1 MSTVLFQNSL
11 FAKLHKLVPT
21 MKRKPKMS
29 TTDSTVPKK
38 HHWTTGLLVSMED
51 PALKVKEDD
60 KVVVIKDKY
69 PKAQFH
75 FLILPKANISSIW
88 HVKKE
93 NEDLLVHMADV
104 AEELTKEHK
113 DFEFLI
119 GYHAVPS
126 MQRLHL
132 HVISTDFNS
141 PCLKTKYHWN
151 SFTTPFF
158 LPSVDVCNQL
168 REKGE
173 LKRLKSEESAEHLN
187 TPLKCHKCSH
197 TPKNMPELKRHLLS
211 HLPNQRSIV

>member
-1 MSTVLFQNSL
+1 
-11 FAKLHKLVPT
+11 
-21 MKRKPKMS
+21 MKRKPKFPS
-29 TTDSTVPKK
+29 NDATAPKK
-38 HHWTTGLLVSMED
+38 HHWATGLLVSMED
-51 PALKVKEDD
+51 PELRVKEDD

-75 FLILPKANISSIW
+75 YLVLPKANIPSLW

-93 NEDLLVHMADV
+93 DESLLLHMAKV
-104 AEELTKEHK
+104 AEDLTKEHK
-113 DFEFLI
+113 DSEFLI

-158 LPSVDVCNQL
+158 LHSTDICNQL
-168 REKGE
+168 RERGE
-173 LKRLKSEESAEHLN
+173 LKKLKSEDSAEYLN
-187 TPLKCHKCSH
+187 TTLKCHKCSA
-197 TPKNMPELKRHLLS
+197 TPKNMPDLKRHLLV
-211 HLPNQRSIV
+211 HLSDRRSSNTSD

>member
-1 MSTVLFQNSL
+1 
-11 FAKLHKLVPT
+11 

-29 TTDSTVPKK
+29 STDATAPKK
-38 HHWTTGLLVSMED
+38 HHWTSGLLVSMED
-51 PALKVKEDD
+51 PELKVKEDD

-75 FLILPKANISSIW
+75 YLILPKANIPSIW

-104 AEELTKEHK
+104 AENLTKEHK

-126 MQRLHL
+126 MHRLHL

-151 SFTTPFF
+151 SFTTPF
-158 LPSVDVCNQL
+158 LLHSVDICNQL

-173 LKRLKSEESAEHLN
+173 LKRVKSEESAEHLN

-197 TPKNMPELKRHLLS
+197 TPKNMPDLKRHLLS
-211 HLPNQRSIV
+211 HLPSQRNIV